1 MWVVRQ
7 VINCFVNLHV
17 FIWYSMGHHIQ
28 LFIIIC
34 IILLSASFESLKEV
48 SFTKFSQANTLKP
61 EPSNQEIQ
69 KYKLFIK
76 NKIILRNLKPFWKST
91 GLCPPDP
98 HEESYNF
105 LLSPDMKL
113 NIFHIGSLP
122 HNGISQVRIHWML
135 DLVQMRVSDFKVEYD
150 FNRLDKLLYL
160 LWENDLQPGFELMG
174 NPSNFFTD
182 FENET
187 QVYLWKDLINKM
199 AIHYIDMFG
208 IDYVMK
214 WNFETWN
221 EPDHHDFDKLNFT
234 IQGFLN
240 YYDACSEGLYSAD
253 KRLRFGG
260 PGGSCR
266 IPNKGHSPICWAL
279 LHHCSHGKNYFTG
292 KKDVRLD
299 FISFHKKGN
308 GSSNLIINEEV
319 ETIQY
324 ILSNFPSYINIPFY
338 NDEAD
343 PLKNWS
349 LPEWWRA
356 DSTYAAMVIKI
367 ILNHIYFY
375 YVEKGSELV
384 NDVKFNLLSNDN
396 AFLSYFP
403 NQFTERTLLARFQLN
418 NTYPKYVEFIRKPI
432 YAAFGLLSKI
442 CPDILSISLTN
453 GGGNVLNNWG
463 GNVGAIATH
472 CAAQGEITIFLYNSA
487 DTYKNGSVADV
498 DIYLNISY
506 LKGNTSARWAIHEIN
521 NRKSNP
527 YIVWENIGMPSYPSV
542 QDFSLM
548 KSKEVKNMRFLQI
561 WKKTLQISWT
571 DLYNRC
577 LSSYIVLYSFDLH
590 GSYHQLNKKRLLFP
604 SYWHACLNEKR
615 NCSIKGFYKVLSVD
629 YWGRRGP
636 TSEIFHFKG

>member
-1 MWVVRQ
+1 
-7 VINCFVNLHV
+7 
-17 FIWYSMGHHIQ
+17 MGHHIQ

-135 DLVQMRVSDFKVEYD
+135 DLVQMR
-150 FNRLDKLLYL
+150 
-160 LWENDLQPGFELMG
+160 
-174 NPSNFFTD
+174 
-182 FENET
+182 
-187 QVYLWKDLINKM
+187 
-199 AIHYIDMFG
+199 
-208 IDYVMK
+208 
-214 WNFETWN
+214 
-221 EPDHHDFDKLNFT
+221 
-234 IQGFLN
+234 
-240 YYDACSEGLYSAD
+240 
-253 KRLRFGG
+253 
-260 PGGSCR
+260 
-266 IPNKGHSPICWAL
+266 
-279 LHHCSHGKNYFTG
+279 
-292 KKDVRLD
+292 
-299 FISFHKKGN
+299 
-308 GSSNLIINEEV
+308 
-319 ETIQY
+319 
-324 ILSNFPSYINIPFY
+324 
-338 NDEAD
+338 
-343 PLKNWS
+343 
-349 LPEWWRA
+349 
-356 DSTYAAMVIKI
+356 
-367 ILNHIYFY
+367 
-375 YVEKGSELV
+375 
-384 NDVKFNLLSNDN
+384 
-396 AFLSYFP
+396 
-403 NQFTERTLLARFQLN
+403 
-418 NTYPKYVEFIRKPI
+418 
-432 YAAFGLLSKI
+432 
-442 CPDILSISLTN
+442 
-453 GGGNVLNNWG
+453 
-463 GNVGAIATH
+463 
-472 CAAQGEITIFLYNSA
+472 EITIFLYNSA

-548 KSKEVKNMRFLQI
+548 KSKEEPYMRGPWYFTDSTLWKYKLNVLNPGITLIHICERPQKLYKVKNMRFLQI

>member
-1 MWVVRQ
+1 
-7 VINCFVNLHV
+7 
-17 FIWYSMGHHIQ
+17 MGHHIQ

-135 DLVQMRVSDFKVEYD
+135 DLVQMR
-150 FNRLDKLLYL
+150 
-160 LWENDLQPGFELMG
+160 
-174 NPSNFFTD
+174 
-182 FENET
+182 
-187 QVYLWKDLINKM
+187 
-199 AIHYIDMFG
+199 
-208 IDYVMK
+208 
-214 WNFETWN
+214 
-221 EPDHHDFDKLNFT
+221 
-234 IQGFLN
+234 
-240 YYDACSEGLYSAD
+240 
-253 KRLRFGG
+253 
-260 PGGSCR
+260 
-266 IPNKGHSPICWAL
+266 
-279 LHHCSHGKNYFTG
+279 
-292 KKDVRLD
+292 
-299 FISFHKKGN
+299 
-308 GSSNLIINEEV
+308 
-319 ETIQY
+319 
-324 ILSNFPSYINIPFY
+324 
-338 NDEAD
+338 
-343 PLKNWS
+343 
-349 LPEWWRA
+349 
-356 DSTYAAMVIKI
+356 
-367 ILNHIYFY
+367 
-375 YVEKGSELV
+375 
-384 NDVKFNLLSNDN
+384 
-396 AFLSYFP
+396 
-403 NQFTERTLLARFQLN
+403 
-418 NTYPKYVEFIRKPI
+418 
-432 YAAFGLLSKI
+432 
-442 CPDILSISLTN
+442 
-453 GGGNVLNNWG
+453 
-463 GNVGAIATH
+463 
-472 CAAQGEITIFLYNSA
+472 EITIFLYNSA